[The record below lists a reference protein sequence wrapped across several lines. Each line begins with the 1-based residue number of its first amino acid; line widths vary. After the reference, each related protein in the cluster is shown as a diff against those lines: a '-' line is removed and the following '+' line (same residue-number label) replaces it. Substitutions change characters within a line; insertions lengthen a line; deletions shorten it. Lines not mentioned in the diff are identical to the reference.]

1 MGGDEF
7 AVLLDGL
14 EETETAW
21 EVTERLR
28 DAVRQA
34 LAEPGED
41 SFAVTANFGL
51 AIADAG
57 DTPAS
62 LLQRAKSA
70 MSRAT
75 ALATTPESDAGTG
88 ITITT
93 LADELTLAVNHGQ
106 IHPHVQPVVDLRTGS
121 LVGYQGLAR
130 WEHPEHGLLD
140 ADQFVHL
147 VESTAILPV
156 IDLSVLRRTAAAA
169 ARSARN
175 GMPMGAYG
183 HLSRRLLGDAEL
195 EHLLV
200 EIVDDLGVAPS
211 DLCVEIAYTT
221 VARPSRTVESALRT
235 LHEIG
240 LRIAL
245 DRSGRRVR
253 RQPDRRPGGRHAP
266 PRPAARPR
274 RRPRPVSP
282 AGDTRHDRAR
292 PAPSVS
298 P

>member
-1 MGGDEF
+1 MAVIFAVADGVKEIDDAFGRAAGDEVIRRI
-7 AVLLDGL
+7 ARVLSQAMRTGDTVARAWEVTSSPCSSTGSRRPK
-14 EETETAW
+14 TAW

-41 SFAVTANFGL
+41 SFAVTASFGL
-51 AIADAG
+51 AVADAG

-75 ALATTPESDAGTG
+75 ALGSATTPVSDAGTG

-93 LADELTLAVNHGQ
+93 LADELALAVSHGQ
-106 IHPHVQPVVDLRTGS
+106 IHPHLQPVVDLRTGS

-156 IDLSVLRRTAAAA
+156 IDLSVLRRTAAAT

-175 GMPMGAYG
+175 GMPIGAYG

-221 VARPSRTVESALRT
+221 VARDHRE
-235 LHEIG
+235 
-240 LRIAL
+240 
-245 DRSGRRVR
+245 RS
-253 RQPDRRPGGRHAP
+253 
-266 PRPAARPR
+266 
-274 RRPRPVSP
+274 
-282 AGDTRHDRAR
+282 RAR
-292 PAPSVS
+292 FERCTRSVFGS
-298 P
+298 R